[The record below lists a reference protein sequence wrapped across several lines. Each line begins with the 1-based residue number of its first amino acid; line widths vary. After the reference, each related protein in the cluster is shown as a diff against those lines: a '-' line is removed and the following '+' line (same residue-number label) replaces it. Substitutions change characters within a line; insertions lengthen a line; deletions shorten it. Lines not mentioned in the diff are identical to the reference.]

1 MRAFLSRLCLLLLG
15 VSLSLAAQY
24 TPNDICLPR
33 KLYLLEGVPL
43 DIHTQPMLRRWR
55 PYDDFVRFSGDK
67 GVRFQRRLSQ
77 VATIASA
84 EDGAMLTASLVNAD
98 EFQELRR
105 LQSRLCVARPSAGE
119 GEVVAQILGDSY
131 THGCFFRQ
139 ALLQKD
145 WVPGLRLVGLRQCA
159 PEQFDEGR
167 GGWSLWSYF
176 QIPKGDHV
184 SYHGYL
190 HPQGNYRYYGD
201 RAFWRQVW
209 KVAKGTAPKGFEPT
223 YSCSR
228 FQEAARRFDEATGTL
243 LSPQKGDLQYE
254 SEEKCFLLY
263 DGGKWVTRQEKDFTW
278 SVDYGKYLEMWNL
291 PAPQFLFVILG
302 VNDFRD
308 RYDADFQT
316 WDEEI
321 RELEQAYHQAVPN
334 GYFVL
339 CIPCSTMGSLDNVA
353 GDFTVKQNAAM
364 WRFREH
370 LIQEFDDREHE
381 GFYLLDTGVCVSN
394 QYGYQQ
400 ETSENYTLPYAGY
413 PDKDRLFVQ
422 KGNPHPYSNYGT
434 MGIPLAAFMQYY
446 RDRW

>member
-1 MRAFLSRLCLLLLG
+1 MRHSFLSALLILLGAFLPM
-15 VSLSLAAQY
+15 AAQS
-24 TPNDICLPR
+24 TPNDICLPQ

-84 EDGAMLTASLVNAD
+84 QEGATLTVSLVNGD

-105 LQSRLCVARPSAGE
+105 LESRLCVAKPAVGE
-119 GEVVAQILGDSY
+119 GEVTAQILGDSY
-131 THGCFFRQ
+131 THGGFFRN

-159 PEQFDEGR
+159 PDQYDEGR

-176 QIPKGDHV
+176 QIPRGDHYP
-184 SYHGYL
+184 YHGFR
-190 HPQGNYRYYGD
+190 HPQGNFRYYGD
-201 RAFWRQVW
+201 RAFWRQAW
-209 KVAKGTAPKGFEPT
+209 KVARGTADKGFEPT

-228 FQEAARRFDEATGTL
+228 FQEAARRFDETTGTL
-243 LSPQKGDLQYE
+243 LSPKQGDLQYE
-254 SEEKCFLLY
+254 SQEKRFLLF
-263 DGGKWVTRQEKDFTW
+263 DGKQWVPREEKDFTW
-278 SVDYGKYLEMWNL
+278 TMDYGKYLEMWNL
-291 PAPQFLFVILG
+291 PAPRFLFVMLG

-308 RYDADFQT
+308 RYTESFDL
-316 WDEEI
+316 WDSQI
-321 RELEQAYHQAVPN
+321 RELEQTYHQAVPD

-339 CIPCSTMGSLDNVA
+339 CIPCSTMGTLDNVR

-370 LIQEFDDREHE
+370 LIQEFDGREGE
-381 GFYLLDTGVCVSN
+381 GFYLLDTGISVSN
-394 QYGYQQ
+394 EYGYQL
-400 ETSENYTLPYAGY
+400 EASENYTLPYPEY
-413 PDKDRLFVQ
+413 PGKERITVQ
-422 KGNPHPYSNYGT
+422 QGNPHPYSNYAA
-434 MGIPLAAFMQYY
+434 MGIPLAAFIQYY
-446 RDRW
+446 REK